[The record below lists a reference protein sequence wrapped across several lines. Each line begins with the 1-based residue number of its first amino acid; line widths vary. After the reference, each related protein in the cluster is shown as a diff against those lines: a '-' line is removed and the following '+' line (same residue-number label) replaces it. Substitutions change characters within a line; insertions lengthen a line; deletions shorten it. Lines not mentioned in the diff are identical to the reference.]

1 MTPEQKARCAV
12 MSLMFEVHHACGDDD
27 VRASDL
33 LRQKIAHG
41 QSDPIAE
48 YCVDEVLRIRR
59 MSPEER
65 ASDFR
70 NHLASLPS
78 DEQQARRTIAHHE
91 AGHAIALKALRE
103 PVVFATIE
111 PQILYDD
118 VPRGG
123 IVRTLG
129 RLTPRS
135 AILFALAGPA
145 AEARITGLYFCEG
158 DDAANAATALKR
170 LSKPIQHYR
179 DEVAVIVDQLWSEIV
194 RLADALMNRGTL
206 WTAREISQLSG
217 WS

>member
-12 MSLMFEVHHACGDDD
+12 MSLMFEVHQACGDDD
-27 VRASDL
+27 VRATNF
-33 LRQKIAHG
+33 LRKIEHD

-65 ASDFR
+65 AADFR

-91 AGHAIALKALRE
+91 AGHAMALKALGE
-103 PVVFATIE
+103 PAVFATIE
-111 PQILYDD
+111 PHILRGG
-118 VPRGG
+118 VPRDG
-123 IVRTLG
+123 IVRTLR

-145 AEARITGLYFCEG
+145 AEERITGFYFCEG